1 MAGGAGRRAGC
12 NCFDRAHGQLRSR
25 RRVVRRKIPARNP
38 DRAGAGTGP
47 AKCATPERL
56 ARKSRGRRGKNRL
69 QHRGSASL
77 FRSAQGIARGRNRVD
92 PGRSRRGGSR
102 PGHDASFR
110 ARSAI
115 AERAFRA
122 GVGRAGPDL
131 SALHRALRLPP
142 LRHHRAR
149 ADPPGEHGRSRERH
163 RERRRPMVCD
173 SRRDRGLS
181 LGPMVRLHSNLR
193 AMNNGEF
200 PRFYFAL
207 PRLLALFRGGISE
220 RAENNGGEAWIASTA
235 VYLVSYLY
243 FAQFIPATF
252 GLWLKILS
260 LVLLAFLVWLFW
272 LLALYVNSLVI
283 KLLQACGLFR
293 KIPVRRAQRILVAGA
308 ASAMAFQLLQAG
320 GWQGEIAAI
329 WLVAVAMNLAAA
341 VILALRNGDRAH
353 S

>member
-1 MAGGAGRRAGC
+1 M
-12 NCFDRAHGQLRSR
+12 
-25 RRVVRRKIPARNP
+25 
-38 DRAGAGTGP
+38 T
-47 AKCATPERL
+47 T
-56 ARKSRGRRGKNRL
+56 
-69 QHRGSASL
+69 
-77 FRSAQGIARGRNRVD
+77 
-92 PGRSRRGGSR
+92 
-102 PGHDASFR
+102 
-110 ARSAI
+110 
-115 AERAFRA
+115 
-122 GVGRAGPDL
+122 
-131 SALHRALRLPP
+131 
-142 LRHHRAR
+142 
-149 ADPPGEHGRSRERH
+149 
-163 RERRRPMVCD
+163 
-173 SRRDRGLS
+173 
-181 LGPMVRLHSNLR
+181 
-193 AMNNGEF
+193 GEF

-207 PRLLALFRGGISE
+207 PRLLALFRGGSSE

-235 VYLVSYLY
+235 VYLVSYLF

-293 KIPVRRAQRILVAGA
+293 KIPVRRAQSILVAGA

-341 VILALRNGDRAH
+341 AILALRNGDRAH